1 MTTFSGKELVFRRER
16 CCEVAVARRDA
27 DALGPGQVLVEAR
40 YSLISQ
46 GTELA
51 NFTGLDP
58 GTRRAGSWNCYPHRP
73 GYACT
78 GTVVATGPP
87 APGPTEDG
95 PPAGG
100 PPGGG
105 APAFAVGDPV
115 LALTGH
121 ARYGVADPAARPVIR
136 LRADDD
142 QRTLILCRMAA
153 VAMTAIR
160 RSSSVDLGGDAVVV
174 GLGLVGY
181 FAARLLRLGGLDV
194 LGIDAA
200 AVRREAAAVAGLRV
214 AEPDPVGDVRV
225 HRTGRMDGPDL
236 VIEATGS
243 PAGLRLALEL
253 VRDGGEV
260 VLLGTPRGTST
271 SDATNLMSAIH
282 YRGLRLVG
290 ALEWLL
296 PLHRAPWSARWSLYD
311 SYHTLIGLLRS
322 KDLGLGGWQV
332 RTARPDDA
340 QAVYS
345 ELADEPPSAHAV
357 VFDWAQ

>member
-1 MTTFSGKELVFRRER
+1 MTTFSGKELIFRHER
-16 CCEVAVARRDA
+16 CCEVGVAELNPDT
-27 DALGPGQVLVEAR
+27 LGSGQLLVEAR

-51 NFTGLDP
+51 NYTGLDP
-58 GTRRAGSWNCYPHRP
+58 GTRHAGSWNCYPHRP
-73 GYACT
+73 GYAST

-87 APGPTEDG
+87 AD
-95 PPAGG
+95 
-100 PPGGG
+100 G

-115 LALTGH
+115 FALTNH
-121 ARYGVADPAARPVIR
+121 ARYGVADPATRPVVK
-136 LRADDD
+136 LRDDD
-142 QRTLILCRMAA
+142 DHRTLILCRMAA
-153 VAMTAIR
+153 IAMTAIR
-160 RSSSVDLGGDAVVV
+160 KSSSVDLGGRAVVV

-181 FAARLLRLGGLDV
+181 FAAQLLRMAGLDV
-194 LGIDAA
+194 VGIDAA
-200 AVRREAAAVAGLRV
+200 AVRREAAAAGGLRV
-214 AEPDPVGDVRV
+214 GEVGAVGDVRV

-236 VIEATGS
+236 VIEASGS
-243 PAGLRLALEL
+243 AAGLRLALEL

-260 VLLGTPRGTST
+260 MLLGTPRGTST

-296 PLHRAPWSARWSLYD
+296 PLRSGPWSARWSLYD
-311 SYHTLIGLLRS
+311 SYHTLIGLFRSEDLR
-322 KDLGLGGWQV
+322 LGGWQV
-332 RTARPDDA
+332 RTARPDEA

-345 ELADEPPSAHAV
+345 ELADEPPSAYAV

>member
-1 MTTFSGKELVFRRER
+1 MGTFSGRELIFRRER
-16 CCEVAVARRDA
+16 CCEIGVAGPDP
-27 DALGPGQVLVEAR
+27 DTLGPGQLLVEVR

-58 GTRRAGSWNCYPHRP
+58 GTREAGSWNCYPHRP
-73 GYACT
+73 GYAST
-78 GTVVATGPP
+78 GTVVA
-87 APGPTEDG
+87 AG

-100 PPGGG
+100 
-105 APAFAVGDPV
+105 APAFTTGDQV
-115 LALTGH
+115 FAITNH
-121 ARYGVADPAARPVIR
+121 ARYGVADTTTRPVIK
-136 LRADDD
+136 LRDDDD

-160 RSSSVDLGGDAVVV
+160 KSSSVDLGGHAVVV

-181 FAARLLRLGGLDV
+181 FAAQLLHLGGMGV
-194 LGIDAA
+194 LGIEASAA
-200 AVRREAAAVAGLRV
+200 RREAAAAAGLRV
-214 AEPDPVGDVRV
+214 GTADAITDVRV

-271 SDATNLMSAIH
+271 SDTTNLMSAIH
-282 YRGLRLVG
+282 YRGLRLTG

-296 PLHRAPWSARWSLYD
+296 PLHSSPWSARWSLYD

-322 KDLGLGGWQV
+322 GALALGGWQV
-332 RTARPDDA
+332 RTVSPDEA

-345 ELADEPPSAHAV
+345 ELAEGPPRAHAV
-357 VFDWAQ
+357 VFDWAP

>member
-1 MTTFSGKELVFRRER
+1 MATFSGKELVFRHER
-16 CCEVAVARRDA
+16 CCEVGVAELDSGT
-27 DALGPGQVLVEAR
+27 LGPGQLLVEAR

-58 GTRRAGSWNCYPHRP
+58 GTRQPGSWNCYPHRP

-87 APGPTEDG
+87 TD
-95 PPAGG
+95 GG
-100 PPGGG
+100 PE
-105 APAFAVGDPV
+105 FAIGDPV
-115 LALTGH
+115 FAIANH
-121 ARYGVADPAARPVIR
+121 ARYGVADPATHPVVR

-153 VAMTAIR
+153 IAMTAIR
-160 RSSSVDLGGDAVVV
+160 KSSSVDLGGHAVVV

-181 FAARLLRLGGLDV
+181 FAAQLLRLAGLDV
-194 LGIDAA
+194 LGIDAV
-200 AVRREAAAVAGLRV
+200 AVRREAAAAAGLRV
-214 AEPDPVGDVRV
+214 AEADAVGDVRV
-225 HRTGRMDGPDL
+225 HRTGRMDGLDL
-236 VIEATGS
+236 AIEATGS
-243 PAGLRLALEL
+243 SAGLRLALEL

-260 VLLGTPRGTST
+260 VLLGTPRGAST
-271 SDATNLMSAIH
+271 SDPTNLMSAIH

-296 PLHRAPWSARWSLYD
+296 PLHSSLWSARWSLYD
-311 SYHTLIGLLRS
+311 SYRTLVGLLRS
-322 KDLGLGGWQV
+322 EDLRLGGWQV
-332 RTARPDDA
+332 RTAPPEGA

-345 ELADEPPSAHAV
+345 ELADGPPTANAV
-357 VFDWAQ
+357 LFDWVR

>member
-1 MTTFSGKELVFRRER
+1 MTTFSGKELIFRQER
-16 CCEVAVARRDA
+16 CCEVGLAELDSGI
-27 DALGPGQVLVEAR
+27 LGPGQLLVEAR

-58 GTRRAGSWNCYPHRP
+58 GTRHAGSWNCYPHRP

-78 GTVVATGPP
+78 GTVAATGPP
-87 APGPTEDG
+87 ADG
-95 PPAGG
+95 V
-100 PPGGG
+100 
-105 APAFAVGDPV
+105 PAFAIGDPV
-115 LALTGH
+115 FAITRH
-121 ARYGVADPAARPVIR
+121 ARYGVADPATRPVVG
-136 LRADDD
+136 LRDDDD

-153 VAMTAIR
+153 IAMTAIR
-160 RSSSVDLGGDAVVV
+160 KSSSVDLGGHAVVV

-181 FAARLLRLGGLDV
+181 FAAQLLRLAGLDV

-200 AVRREAAAVAGLRV
+200 AVRREAAAAAGLRV
-214 AEPDPVGDVRV
+214 AEADAVGDVRV
-225 HRTGRMDGPDL
+225 HRTGRTDGPDL

-243 PAGLRLALEL
+243 PAGLRLALEF

-296 PLHRAPWSARWSLYD
+296 PLHSGPWSARWSLYD
-311 SYHTLIGLLRS
+311 SYRTLVGLLRTEG
-322 KDLGLGGWQV
+322 LGLGGWQV
-332 RTARPDDA
+332 RTARPEQA
-340 QAVYS
+340 PAVYG
-345 ELADEPPSAHAV
+345 ELADGPPSANAV
-357 VFDWAQ
+357 VFDWAR